1 MFPQETSYVPDH
13 HPFLDHAQKYKYRL
27 IVDESL
33 SLGVLGK
40 NGRGATEHFEIG
52 PGEAEIIGASLG
64 TRGRGFCTV

>member
-1 MFPQETSYVPDH
+1 MPDH

-40 NGRGATEHFEIG
+40 NGRGATEHFGIG

-64 TRGRGFCTV
+64 TRG